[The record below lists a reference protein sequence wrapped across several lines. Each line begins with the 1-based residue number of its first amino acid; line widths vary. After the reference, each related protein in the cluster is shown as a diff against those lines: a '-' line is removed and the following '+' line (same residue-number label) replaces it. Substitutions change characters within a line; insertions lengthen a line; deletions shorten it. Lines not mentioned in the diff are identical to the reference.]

1 MSGADVEV
9 AVAGAGPVGLV
20 LAAALRNAGVE
31 VAVFEAGSGLP
42 RESEA
47 STIHAST
54 LEVLDWLGV
63 ADDFVR
69 TGQLVDRVQYR
80 DERREVLAELPFA
93 LLDGRT
99 RFPFRLHAEQWRLTP
114 LLLDRVRDAV
124 AFRTPVVAAG
134 HGAEGAWLEVDD
146 GARRRRVRARWVV
159 AADGAHS
166 TVRSALGEPFP
177 GEQYPF
183 RLFWVKT
190 PDDVRAEVADLAPL
204 TYLSL
209 PADDLALLQHLDHWR
224 VVLRIPE
231 TEAPGAL
238 EPAYRRSKL
247 RAAFPTLDLAV
258 GDARVVNLGRR
269 VVERYAIGRACFVG
283 DAAHICGTHGGMG
296 MNTGIH
302 DAASLAAVLACS
314 RGRPHRLDAALERW
328 AAWRRAV
335 MCDVVLPRSEAAGAP
350 RGGASDPVGRGA
362 WEARLRAL
370 ATDEAAAREWLVRS
384 SLLDVAPVRAGEPVT
399 IPGLEAS

>member
-1 MSGADVEV
+1 MSSHDVEV
-9 AVAGAGPVGLV
+9 AIAGAGPVGLV
-20 LAAALRNAGVE
+20 LAVALARAGVE
-31 VAVFEAGSGLP
+31 VAVFEAGADLP

-63 ADDFVR
+63 AEDFVR
-69 TGQLVDRVQYR
+69 TGQIVDRVQYR
-80 DERREVLAELPFA
+80 DKQRAVLAELPFS
-93 LLDGRT
+93 LLEGRT
-99 RFPFRLHAEQWRLTP
+99 RFCFRLHAEQWRLTP
-114 LLLDRVRDAV
+114 LLLDAVRDAV
-124 AFRTPVVAAG
+124 SFQTPVVSAG
-134 HGAEGAWLEVDD
+134 READGAWLEVDD

-166 TVRSALGEPFP
+166 SVRSALGVPFH

-190 PDDVRAEVADLAPL
+190 PDDVRAEVPDLAPL

-209 PADDLALLQHLDHWR
+209 PSDDLALLEHRDHWR

-231 TEAPGAL
+231 AEAPFAL

-247 RAAFPTLDLAV
+247 QAAFSTLDLAV
-258 GDARVVNLGRR
+258 GDARVINLGRR
-269 VVERYAIGRACFVG
+269 VVEAYALGRVVFVG

-302 DAASLAAVLACS
+302 DAASLAAVLAGS
-314 RGRPHRLDAALERW
+314 RDRPSELDRAVLRW
-328 AAWRRAV
+328 AAWRRSV

-350 RGGASDPVGRGA
+350 LGGASDPASERA
-362 WEARLRAL
+362 WEERIRAL
-370 ATDEAAAREWLVRS
+370 AADRKAAAEWLSRS
-384 SLLDVAPVRAGEPVT
+384 SLLDVAPVRFGEPVPL
-399 IPGLEAS
+399 PGSDPR